1 MEAEARAAASAQSS
15 RLSVMLLALQQ
26 RDFRLLW
33 FNSFGFFIGRG
44 MQMVSVSWLVL
55 ELTDSPSLV
64 GAVLFVQGAPLALF
78 SLFAGIGAD
87 RLDRRMLLIV
97 SQGSSG
103 AITAILTLL
112 VVVDVVA
119 TWQVFVLGFAMGTA
133 MALGQ
138 PSRQALVPAL
148 VGPERLM
155 NAVVLNTL
163 AQNVSFIIGPAL
175 GGGLLALSGFEGTF
189 IVQTVLL
196 LAGLP
201 LLLAMRSP
209 AVVREARAASVLAD
223 LREGLS
229 YIGRSPLIRS
239 LFLVTGFTG
248 IFFVGTYQAV
258 LPVFARDVLDGG
270 SAGFGLLSAA
280 LGAGMLCGSVFIA
293 WRGSFERPGE
303 TLLRSM
309 LFGSAI
315 FIAFAASRWYGLSL
329 LTMVAWG
336 FGAAFFMNLT
346 ITLIQGNTP
355 DELMGRVMSAQAL
368 AFFGLSPIGNL
379 MAGLVAE
386 AIGAPL
392 TVTLSALAVAAM
404 SIYLY
409 GQGELRRLM

>member
-1 MEAEARAAASAQSS
+1 
-15 RLSVMLLALQQ
+15 
-26 RDFRLLW
+26 
-33 FNSFGFFIGRG
+33 
-44 MQMVSVSWLVL
+44 
-55 ELTDSPSLV
+55 
-64 GAVLFVQGAPLALF
+64 LF

-87 RLDRRMLLIV
+87 RLDRRLLLVV

-103 AITAILTLL
+103 AITSILTVLVLL
-112 VVVDVVA
+112 DAVA

-133 MALGQ
+133 MAVGQ

-163 AQNVSFIIGPAL
+163 AQNVSFIVGPAL
-175 GGGLLALSGFEGTF
+175 AGGLLALSGFEGTF

-209 AVVREARAASVLAD
+209 EVVREARAASVLAD

-229 YIGRSPLIRS
+229 YIGRNPLIRS
-239 LFLVTGFTG
+239 LFIVTGFTG

-258 LPVFARDVLDGG
+258 LPVFARDVLNVG

-280 LGAGMLCGSVFIA
+280 LGAGMFAGSIFIA

-303 TLLRSM
+303 ALLRST
-309 LFGSAI
+309 LLGSAI
-315 FIAFAASRWYGLSL
+315 FIAFAASRWYGVSM

-346 ITLIQGNTP
+346 ITLIQANTR
-355 DELMGRVMSAQAL
+355 DALMGRVMSAQAL
-368 AFFGLSPIGNL
+368 AFFGMSPLGNL
-379 MAGLVAE
+379 MAGLAAE

-409 GQGELRRLM
+409 GQGELRRLT